1 MNGRA
6 AGNPGAARPP
16 RSGGGPS
23 GNVKALGDARQGR
36 ENQLAAG
43 GQGHVHAS
51 STLVAPSPALAHS
64 VAVVSTVSQTP
75 HGGIHTTGRCLC
87 ASSRPRAGGQALSSE
102 SPIEG
107 IA

>member
-1 MNGRA
+1 MYAPPGVVA
-6 AGNPGAARPP
+6 APIDEAGVIYVGGCARSAAT
-16 RSGGGPS
+16 
-23 GNVKALGDARQGR
+23 
-36 ENQLAAG
+36 
-43 GQGHVHAS
+43 S
-51 STLVAPSPALAHS
+51 STLVAPSPIPANA